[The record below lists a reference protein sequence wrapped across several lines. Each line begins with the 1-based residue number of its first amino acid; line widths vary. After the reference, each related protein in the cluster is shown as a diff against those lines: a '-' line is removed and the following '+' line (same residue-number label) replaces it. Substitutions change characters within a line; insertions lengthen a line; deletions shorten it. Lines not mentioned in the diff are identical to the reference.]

1 MSTTTITQVAP
12 LQQKAPKQG
21 KLRYVAAGHMP
32 QASPNLL
39 HLPDASEIQDERFL
53 TLHDMRPIP
62 TVKEL
67 PAAANHAQL
76 ETHGFTAVH
85 HPTTLHAAPHNS
97 LSWRDP
103 DLLEKYYLPE
113 TADMLRKITGCKH
126 VVANG
131 VLLRAAKGT
140 DNDAVAIQVQRSNED
155 KQGVNGS
162 ELAGKRSDL
171 ELVTSFPQFIGFDP
185 TQGGGQPSAKVHL
198 DYTPSGA
205 RTHIRKLHP
214 KFTEAAADIIKAE
227 DALLAKGKDLK
238 TNYKESNG
246 PRWALYSIWRPLKT
260 VRRDA
265 IAVSDQR
272 TIQPDDY
279 VPTRMLFPYLGQPGV
294 TGTHEIGSYLS
305 RYSEGHKWFWIEEQ
319 KPEEV
324 VIITF
329 FDSDAE
335 KDGGP
340 ASGGILHSS
349 VELQGTEGQELR
361 ESVEIRCLCIWQR

>member
-1 MSTTTITQVAP
+1 MSTTTITQAAP
-12 LQQKAPKQG
+12 LQQTAPKKG

-32 QASPNLL
+32 QASPHLF
-39 HLPDASEIQDERFL
+39 HLPEASEIQDERLL

-67 PAAANHAQL
+67 PASANHAQL

-85 HPTTLHAAPHNS
+85 HPTTLNAAPYNS

-113 TADMLRKITGCKH
+113 TADMLRQITGCKY
-126 VVANG
+126 VVADG
-131 VLLRAAKGT
+131 LVLRAAKGSDDDT
-140 DNDAVAIQVQRSNED
+140 VAIQVQRSNEGD
-155 KQGVNGS
+155 QGGNGPEPAS
-162 ELAGKRSDL
+162 KRSQLD
-171 ELVTSFPQFIGFDP
+171 LVTGFPQFIGFDP
-185 TQGGGQPSAKVHL
+185 TQGGGKPSAKVHL

-205 RTHIRKLHP
+205 RTHLRKFHP

-227 DALLAKGKDLK
+227 DALLAEGKDLK

-246 PRWALYSIWRPLKT
+246 PRWAIYSIWRPLKT

-265 IAVSDQR
+265 LAVSDQR
-272 TIQPDDY
+272 AVQLDDY
-279 VPTRMLFPYLGQPGV
+279 VPTVMKFPYLGQPGV
-294 TGTHEIGSYLS
+294 TGTHDIDSYLS
-305 RYSEGHKWFWIEEQ
+305 RYSESHKWFWVEEQ
-319 KPEEV
+319 KAEEV

-349 VELQGTEGQELR
+349 VELPGTEDQELR
-361 ESVEIRCLCIWQR
+361 ESVELRCLCIW